1 MESRK
6 MTTENHAAAVIA
18 HTAYRPAVAAPGT
31 AHVAYPGDKA
41 LLGRLLTVL
50 RPRTYLEIFLGFYS
64 DRAARLALIV
74 SSLILAYGG
83 GAIMFWF
90 HAIYLQEGGP
100 AISNTTHW
108 LLDSTVGFIGLTPA
122 IALMLPV
129 TAWIAT
135 DPAQP
140 FRVRPAWYA
149 IVGGT
154 MFAFITAPGPLLHNA
169 LVGRGTWIADQ
180 ATAAWGTGQV
190 PVGTP
195 RHFPPLQDMT
205 MQVLAGLPTYI
216 PLMLLCLLV
225 VRGMT
230 RLAALPAG
238 RSA

>member
-1 MESRK
+1 MA
-6 MTTENHAAAVIA
+6 TENRAAAVIA
-18 HTAYRPAVAAPGT
+18 HTAFRPAAEAPGT
-31 AHVAYPGDKA
+31 AHAAYPADRGV
-41 LLGRLLTVL
+41 LGRLLTAL

-90 HAIYLQEGGP
+90 HAIYLDEGGP

-108 LLDSTVGFIGLTPA
+108 LLDSTAGFIGLTPA
-122 IALMLPV
+122 IALLLPL

-135 DPAQP
+135 DPTRP

-154 MFAFITAPGPLLHNA
+154 LFAFITAPGPLLHNA

-180 ATAAWGTGQV
+180 ATAAWGTGQM
-190 PVGTP
+190 PTSTP
-195 RHFPPLQDMT
+195 KHFAPLQDMA
-205 MQVLAGLPTYI
+205 MQVAAGLPTYI
-216 PLMLLCLLV
+216 PLMLVCLLV

-230 RLAALPAG
+230 RLAALPSG
-238 RSA
+238 RSVTG